1 MKVKSLNAITL
12 GGIFAAIY
20 TVITIISVYIFPLIG
35 VIGLLILPIFSAYY
49 SSLYNF
55 KETLIFNIATLFTC
69 FIVGIADPFYAI
81 LYVLPTLVVGDV
93 FGILNRL
100 KIKYYTTIFL
110 QTLSYSI
117 INIITLYL
125 SEKLYELEI
134 VKFIIS
140 DSYIYENFSLSI
152 LFVLSGAEAIFS
164 SMFISEKLQLLNIK
178 KDKETSF
185 PFYGYLAYLIFTF
198 LSVGLYFVSYNFYY
212 LIICVMI
219 SISYPILKEF
229 ISKIKHKQP
238 IIITYILLT
247 ASISFYFCYLDYFN
261 IIPLIILSPLII
273 YCLVKMCV
281 YIYNIRRK

>member
-117 INIITLYL
+117 TNIITLYL

-140 DSYIYENFSLSI
+140 DSHIYENFSLSI

-238 IIITYILLT
+238 LIITYILLT
-247 ASISFYFCYLDYFN
+247 ASISFYFCYLNCFN

>member
-69 FIVGIADPFYAI
+69 FFVGIADPFYAI

-117 INIITLYL
+117 TNIITLYL

-140 DSYIYENFSLSI
+140 DSHIYENFSLSI

-164 SMFISEKLQLLNIK
+164 SMFISEKLELLNIK

-185 PFYGYLAYLIFTF
+185 PIYGYLAYLIFTF

-273 YCLVKMCV
+273 YCLVKMCF

>member
-198 LSVGLYFVSYNFYY
+198 LSVGLYFVSYNIYF

-238 IIITYILLT
+238 LIITYILLT

>member
-93 FGILNRL
+93 FGILNRH

-110 QTLSYSI
+110 QTLSYHQI
-117 INIITLYL
+117 
-125 SEKLYELEI
+125 
-134 VKFIIS
+134 
-140 DSYIYENFSLSI
+140 I
-152 LFVLSGAEAIFS
+152 LFHI
-164 SMFISEKLQLLNIK
+164 
-178 KDKETSF
+178 
-185 PFYGYLAYLIFTF
+185 
-198 LSVGLYFVSYNFYY
+198 
-212 LIICVMI
+212 
-219 SISYPILKEF
+219 
-229 ISKIKHKQP
+229 
-238 IIITYILLT
+238 
-247 ASISFYFCYLDYFN
+247 
-261 IIPLIILSPLII
+261 
-273 YCLVKMCV
+273 
-281 YIYNIRRK
+281 